1 MQMVAHDPNQPEMW
15 LEFLKARFGGDGGR
29 TLVRNTNRDSREV
42 HPQVEIFTLLRTDDR
57 FRHVVLAEY
66 KRWRQE
72 NAEDEKDEKDG
83 AAKEPVRMKSDIP
96 VPEGARDI
104 QKVMKG
110 SGHELYLV
118 GGAVRDHLLGKKPKD
133 FDLATGAPP
142 DEVIKL
148 LSQDGRFRVQ
158 DDPKGKQFGVVLVN
172 DAEGNEYEI
181 ATFREDVGEGRRPDA
196 VKFTT
201 IDEDVSRR
209 DLTINALFYDLD
221 TNEIVDYVGGIDDV
235 KNGIIKTVGKPA
247 DRFREDKLRVM
258 RVLRFAGRLGAEI
271 DAETAKAIKDDPD
284 LHQVSP
290 ERIHDEFTRGISS
303 AKDPKHYLGM
313 VEELGLFDQVFPGLD
328 VGKQY
333 LDTPDPTMQMVSLL
347 RDNKPKNIQRVLRK
361 MKYEKD
367 EINKLLFLLKTR
379 DLSPEEAVALKKVY
393 TTLKNTKELEMGPS
407 DILESADALGKPGRD
422 EAEAFVNFAEAPP
435 VLTGDELMARGM
447 KPGRELGQAIVK
459 AEREAYEALL
469 GGT

>member
-1 MQMVAHDPNQPEMW
+1 MQMAAHDPNQPEMW
-15 LEFLKARFGGDGGR
+15 LEFLKARFGTEGGR
-29 TLVRNTNRDSREV
+29 TLVRNTNPDSRDSHPRVEV
-42 HPQVEIFTLLRTDDR
+42 FTLLHTDDK
-57 FRHVVLAEY
+57 FRRVMLAEY

-72 NAEDEKDEKDG
+72 NAEDEKGG

-110 SGHELYLV
+110 AGHELYLV

-172 DAEGNEYEI
+172 DSEGHEYEI
-181 ATFREDVGEGRRPDA
+181 ATFREDVGEGRRPDE

-201 IDEDVSRR
+201 IDEDVTRR

-235 KNGIIKTVGKPA
+235 KNGVIKTVGKPA

-313 VEELGLFDQVFPGLD
+313 VEDLGLFDQVFPGLD
-328 VGKQY
+328 VGKEY
-333 LDTPDPTMQMVSLL
+333 LDTPDSTMQMVSVL
-347 RDNKPKNIQRVLRK
+347 RDNKPKDIQRVLHE
-361 MKYEKD
+361 MKYAKD
-367 EINKLLFLLKTR
+367 EVNKLLFLLKMR
-379 DLSPEEAVALKKVY
+379 DLSPEEAVELKKVY
-393 TTLKNTKELEMGPS
+393 KKLKKTADLEMEPS
-407 DILESADALGKPGRD
+407 DLMEAASALGKPGTD
-422 EAEAFVNFAEAPP
+422 EVKAFVNFAEAPP
-435 VLTGDELMARGM
+435 ALTGKELAQRGVKKGPEM
-447 KPGRELGQAIVK
+447 GIAIAK
-459 AEREAYEALL
+459 AEREAYEAML
-469 GGT
+469 GR